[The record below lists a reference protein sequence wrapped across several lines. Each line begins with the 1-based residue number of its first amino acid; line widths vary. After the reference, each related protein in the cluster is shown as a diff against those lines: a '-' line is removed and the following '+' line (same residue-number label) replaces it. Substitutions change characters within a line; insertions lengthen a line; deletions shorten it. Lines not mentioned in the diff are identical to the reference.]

1 MDGTY
6 GRVWEAGRSGEL
18 DQRQASRVGKW
29 QGERKG
35 LIFYMLADENRKQS
49 KLDPGCVFVKVYQ
62 WPYWTE
68 GLVHP
73 A

>member
-35 LIFYMLADENRKQS
+35 LIFYMLADENRKQ
-49 KLDPGCVFVKVYQ
+49 KVS
-62 WPYWTE
+62 
-68 GLVHP
+68 
-73 A
+73 